1 MQIIID
7 NIIQTWWNIDSPPIV
22 SLVVGAVMLSL
33 LICFLFGLYFCVS
46 HIATNFWQTDKTSD
60 IYQVN
65 WDWASLKKE
74 LGNNFDCP
82 PAIFSTILKQ
92 KSDCMGALLGLLSA
106 WIACLFLPWSAS
118 HCNLPSQVALSGFGN
133 QADLL
138 CFFGFIS
145 IACLPELALVL
156 RNDKQLYLQELLW
169 QKLSWLGVFFIA
181 CLGPVV
187 LANSLSVS
195 EVVKNQAEGMFG
207 FSWLGLYFIPCFL
220 GTATAIICFYNWQ
233 HNLNSAYAQMAATND
248 YSPPNRF
255 LIKLTG
261 NFNFFALICL
271 FILLFGGGWNVP
283 NLVYPAYIN
292 LGFLIASDVDLV
304 CGLLVFIL
312 KLTILSALWPCLYH
326 YLKKRPMVSLSIGL
340 TLAIFN
346 FIFCLIL
353 AIFNAVY
360 VGG

>member
-22 SLVVGAVMLSL
+22 SLIVGAVMLSL
-33 LICFLFGLYFCVS
+33 LICFLFGVYSCVNY
-46 HIATNFWQTDKTSD
+46 IASNFWQANIASD
-60 IYQVN
+60 VYEAN
-65 WDWASLKKE
+65 WIWAVLKRK
-74 LGNNFDCP
+74 LGNNFDRL
-82 PAIFSTILKQ
+82 PAIFSAVLEQ
-92 KSDCMGALLGLLSA
+92 QSDCIAAFLGVLSA
-106 WIACLFLPWSAS
+106 WAACLFLPWSAS
-118 HCNLPSQVALSGFGN
+118 HCNLPSQVALSGFYN

-145 IACLPELALVL
+145 IACLPELALFL
-156 RNDKQLYLQELLW
+156 QNKKQLYLQDLLW

-195 EVVKNQAEGMFG
+195 EIVKNQAEGMFG

-233 HNLNSAYAQMAATND
+233 HNLNSAYAQMTATNA
-248 YSPPNRF
+248 YSPPSRF

-261 NFNFFALICL
+261 NFTFFALTCL
-271 FILLFGGGWNVP
+271 FILLFVGGWNVP
-283 NLVYPAYIN
+283 NLIYPAYIN

-312 KLTILSALWPCLYH
+312 KLIILTALWPYLYN
-326 YLKKRPMVSLSIGL
+326 YLKKRPQLSFSTSL
-340 TLAIFN
+340 TLAILNLF
-346 FIFCLIL
+346 FCLIL
-353 AIFNAVY
+353 AIFNATY